1 MLERVVILMVVA
13 VVLMS
18 ALANTLPR
26 ITPALSVLGVLVLIG
41 RWVWWY
47 TR

>member
-1 MLERVVILMVVA
+1 MLERAVVLMFVA

-18 ALANTLPR
+18 ALASTLPKLLP
-26 ITPALSVLGVLVLIG
+26 TLTVLGVLVLIG